1 MSRSRF
7 ERHSYLE
14 SDSQLKKEEAEED
27 NCWFQEC
34 QNQRRREQQIRRKG
48 LRHIPYRL
56 KSELLTFPEGEKH

>member
-7 ERHSYLE
+7 ERHGYLE

-27 NCWFQEC
+27 NSWFQEY
-34 QNQRRREQQIRRKG
+34 QNQRREQQIRQKG

-56 KSELLTFPEGEKH
+56 RVN